1 MLMKKIKENLSKC
14 RDRLCS
20 SIRKLNFVKRSVLPK
35 FRADTGLAK
44 FLPKF
49 WSDFCRYRQY
59 YSEIYIES

>member
-35 FRADTGLAK
+35 VRADTGLAQ

-49 WSDFCRYRQY
+49 
-59 YSEIYIES
+59 